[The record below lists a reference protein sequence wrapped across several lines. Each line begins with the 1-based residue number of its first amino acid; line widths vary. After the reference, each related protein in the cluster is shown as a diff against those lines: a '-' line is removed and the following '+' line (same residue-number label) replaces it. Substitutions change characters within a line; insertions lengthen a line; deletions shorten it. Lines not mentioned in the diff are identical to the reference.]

1 MPKRQIILLV
11 LMGAAIIFGAANLFL
26 GSGEKAQPVEARQ
39 EDLDKLTKQVDE
51 MLASSKLT
59 QVENYRLAIL
69 DGDGV
74 TDPLAK
80 ATPEAEDQEL
90 ASRTGDERF
99 TYSAYLSI
107 GGMELAVINDEEC
120 TLGDPVADTGY
131 TLATL
136 NRERAVVQGHN
147 PESGTMEKVVI
158 PIQEDIVTF
167 PEASKPTEES
177 NAN

>member
-11 LMGAAIIFGAANLFL
+11 LMGLAVLYGASTLLL
-26 GSGEKAQPVEARQ
+26 GDGKQDRPWRARQ
-39 EDLDKLTKQVDE
+39 EDLDKLSKQVDE
-51 MLASSKLT
+51 MLAPSKLT
-59 QVENYRLAIL
+59 PVEAYRLAIL

-74 TDPLAK
+74 ADPLAK
-80 ATPEAEDQEL
+80 ASPETQEQEL

-99 TYSAYLSI
+99 TYSAYLNI
-107 GGMELAVINDEEC
+107 GGMELAVINAEEC

-136 NRERAVVQGHN
+136 NRERAVVQGNN
-147 PESGTMEKVVI
+147 PETGIMEKVVI

-167 PEASKPTEES
+167 PEESKTPEES

>member
-1 MPKRQIILLV
+1 MPKRQLILLI
-11 LMGAAIIFGAANLFL
+11 LMGLAALYGASTLLL
-26 GSGEKAQPVEARQ
+26 GSGRQDRPVEARQ

-51 MLASSKLT
+51 MLAPSKLT
-59 QVENYRLAIL
+59 PVETYRLAIL
-69 DGDGV
+69 DGAGV
-74 TDPLAK
+74 ADPLAK
-80 ATPEAEDQEL
+80 ATPDAQDQEL

-99 TYSAYLSI
+99 TYSAYLNI

-131 TLATL
+131 TLDTL

-147 PESGTMEKVVI
+147 PETGTMEKVVI

-167 PEASKPTEES
+167 PEESKTPEES